1 MKKLLTLLTTLLL
14 LFAFSPRVMASKK
27 VYLLTSNTVNGGIKG
42 NWGEKEGTPT
52 APNENLLLSQVG
64 STEEYC
70 ITLTS
75 TTESLIYFAFQ
86 INNDD
91 NSKRILKP
99 DGADDVKLT
108 INDANKVNTPEN
120 GGKAW
125 KVNFTNAYSQ
135 IVIHVN
141 LNENKLWVTGTDAVI
156 VPSYY
161 LIGRL
166 LNSSW
171 SDKNEDG
178 YKLTTTDNETYSY
191 TVNNRADVKCEFRF
205 RIGTNGNTKA
215 TAYHPKAETVEP
227 SGDHKNGRYLV
238 LATEEGMEQSES
250 DNYWYTTLEPG
261 HSYTFTF
268 NAVKETIIYK
278 DKGDDELGKAKNYEL
293 VISYGTTTKVLPFTE
308 SRWRKERN
316 AAMPYSANLATV
328 GFKDEQLPGKAGDN
342 IRIYARKTAD
352 HSYTLNPAVDGSEFG
367 AELQPTDAKFSSI
380 KSYRSESFVV
390 NKDGTNAF
398 IITKG
403 SGVSYT
409 VGLNLGE
416 EIKTTKFGSSSANNN
431 ISHKVNARSLSLF
444 TNKSMSEVY
453 KAYATN
459 KGQTYDEKTANFYLI
474 GAMDGKNYKKD
485 KANSK
490 LMDRTVYLNPIT
502 NKTDSVVYT
511 SLIKW
516 DTTDPNGLWFSFAPE
531 FIYDLNIGWGTDPY
545 ADDNAW
551 NLVARAQVQD
561 EFDATAQYGCMNLSG
576 NLHPDLCNG
585 EQALNPKIKEPDKYI
600 YYIVRFNVTT
610 STYRLIFYKKN
621 PIVFKRS
628 KNKFIRTFCSNANW
642 DLKDS
647 DGKQLAKAYVVH
659 SYAKYAEGEKGGL
672 KSQGVMKLREIEY
685 VPAGMGVIL
694 VTDGEGKTV
703 DENNEIKVEL
713 ISKWENLATKNED
726 LWVKKDD
733 YAGETFNNYLVGLPT
748 DGMFVS
754 EGDFDEVENKYVD
767 RNFALNWF
775 SNTKTGK
782 ALKAAGTT
790 GLEDK
795 TNGDAGDNDYLGFFR
810 LKGNI
815 QKEYAYL
822 QLSKDVVN
830 YDLQL
835 TGSKKENNKAI
846 QEKDA
851 KLSPNFGMY
860 FDTDFDF
867 VTGINSV
874 SDVKKN
880 SNNGCYTLQGVKV
893 QRPTAP
899 GLYIMN
905 GKKVIVK

>member
-1 MKKLLTLLTTLLL
+1 MKKILTLLTTLLL

-27 VYLLTSNTVNGGIKG
+27 VYLLTSNTVNGEIKG

-161 LIGRL
+161 LIGQL

-178 YKLTTTDNETYSY
+178 YKLTTTDNEKYSY

-250 DNYWYTTLEPG
+250 DNYWYATLEPG

-268 NAVKETIIYK
+268 NAVKKTIIYK
-278 DKGDDELGKAKNYEL
+278 DKGDDELGKAKGYEL
-293 VISYGTTTKVLPFTE
+293 VISDGTTTKVLPFTE

-342 IRIYARKTAD
+342 IRIYARKTDD
-352 HSYTLNPAVDGSEFG
+352 HNFTLNPAVDGSTFG
-367 AELQPTDAKFSSI
+367 DELQPTGAKYSSI
-380 KSYRSESFVV
+380 KSYKTESFVV
-390 NKDGTNAF
+390 NEPGKAF
-398 IITKG
+398 IIKKG
-403 SGVSYT
+403 DGVSYT
-409 VGLNLGE
+409 VALNLGE
-416 EIKTTKFGSSSANNN
+416 EIKTTKVGSSSANNN

-453 KAYATN
+453 KAYATS
-459 KGQTYDEKTANFYLI
+459 KGQSYDETKANFYLI

-485 KANSK
+485 KADSK

-531 FIYDLNIGWGTDPY
+531 FIYDLNIGWKTDPY

-561 EFDATAQYGCMNLSG
+561 EFDAAAQYGCMNLSG

-585 EQALNPKIKEPDKYI
+585 EQALNPKVKEPDKYI

-621 PIVFKRS
+621 PVVIKRS
-628 KNKFIRTFCSNANW
+628 KNKFIRTYCSNASW
-642 DLKDS
+642 DLPA
-647 DGKQLAKAYVVH
+647 DGKVKAYVVH
-659 SYAKYAEGEKGGL
+659 SFDKDTKEGME
-672 KSQGVMKLREIEY
+672 SQGVMKLREIKY
-685 VPAGMGVIL
+685 IPAEMGVVL
-694 VTDGEGKTV
+694 VADGTGVTA
-703 DENNEIKVEL
+703 DEIEVNLV
-713 ISKWENLATKNED
+713 SKWIGFVNKED
-726 LWVKKDD
+726 LWVKRAN
-733 YAGETFNNYLVGLPT
+733 YAGETFNNYLVGLST
-748 DGMFVS
+748 DGMFVT
-754 EGDFDEVENKYVD
+754 EGDFDEEHHYYVN
-767 RNFALNWF
+767 RNFGLNWF

-795 TNGDAGDNDYLGFFR
+795 ANGDAGDKDYLGFFR
-810 LKGNI
+810 LKGNV

-846 QEKDA
+846 QEEDA

>member
-14 LFAFSPRVMASKK
+14 LFAFSPRVMASKT
-27 VYLLTSNTVNGGIKG
+27 VYLLTGQEVNGVTGSWSTNI
-42 NWGEKEGTPT
+42 EAHRLT
-52 APNENLLLSQVG
+52 QVPG
-64 STEEYC
+64 TEEYY
-70 ITLTS
+70 IKLTS
-75 TTESLIYFAFQ
+75 TDQDIYFGFNVIGDDQYRPETDRLQLTVGGAKTNVHKG
-86 INNDD
+86 NNSCAWLLKFNNSEYD
-91 NSKRILKP
+91 NIVLHISF
-99 DGADDVKLT
+99 GANASEHRVW
-108 INDANKVNTPEN
+108 AEN
-120 GGKAW
+120 GGS
-125 KVNFTNAYSQ
+125 TTP
-135 IVIHVN
+135 IVS
-141 LNENKLWVTGTDAVI
+141 
-156 VPSYY
+156 SYY
-161 LIGRL
+161 LIGKL
-166 LNSSW
+166 LNDHW
-171 SDKNEDG
+171 SDDNNKG
-178 YKLTTTDNETYSY
+178 YKLTTTDNKIYSY
-191 TVNNRADVKCEFRF
+191 TVNNDKADNYEFRF
-205 RIGTNGNTKA
+205 RIGTNDNTKA
-215 TAYHPKAETVEP
+215 TAYHPKDGTVETI
-227 SGDHKNGRYLV
+227 GDHKNGYKLE
-238 LATEEGMEQSES
+238 LSTEAAGMEQSES
-250 DNYWYTTLEPG
+250 DNYWYATLEAR

-268 NAVKETIIYK
+268 DAEKKTIKYK
-278 DKGDDELGKAKNYEL
+278 DKGDDGLGKAKNYEL
-293 VISYGTTTKVLPFTE
+293 VFSYGTTEKVLPFSE
-308 SRWRKERN
+308 SRLRKERN
-316 AAMPYSANLATV
+316 ATMPYSTDLSTV
-328 GFKDEQLPGKAGDN
+328 GFKDEWLPGKKDDK
-342 IRIYARKTAD
+342 IRIYARKKD
-352 HSYTLNPAVDGSEFG
+352 DPSYTLNPAVDESTFG
-367 AELQPTDAKFSSI
+367 VELQPTDANYSSI
-380 KSYRSESFVV
+380 KSYKTEEFVT
-390 NKDGTNAF
+390 GHPENAY
-398 IITKG
+398 IIKKG

-409 VGLNLGE
+409 VALNLGG
-416 EIKTTKFGSSSANNN
+416 EIKTTTKTTSGANNN
-431 ISHKVNARSLSLF
+431 ISHYVKGKSLSLYV
-444 TNKSMSEVY
+444 NKSMSEVY
-453 KAYATN
+453 SDHSSSYKKDN
-459 KGQTYDEKTANFYLI
+459 EEFYLI
-474 GAMDGKNYKKD
+474 GALTGGDYKKE
-485 KANSK
+485 KADAK
-490 LMDRTVYLNPIT
+490 KMERKVYINPIT

-511 SLIKW
+511 SVIRW
-516 DTTDPNGLWFSFAPE
+516 EGTTASNLWFAFAPE
-531 FIYDLNIGWGTDPY
+531 YLYNDNSLTWTSSDPY
-545 ADDNAW
+545 SPKSRW
-551 NLVARAQVQD
+551 NYIARAQVQD
-561 EFDATAQYGCMNLSG
+561 EYDATAQYGCMNLSG
-576 NLHPDLCNG
+576 TKGDVLCNG
-585 EQALNPKIKEPDKYI
+585 EQALNPKVKDEYKY
-600 YYIVRFNVTT
+600 YMVRFNVTT
-610 STYRLIFYKKN
+610 STYRLIFYKEN

-642 DLKDS
+642 DLKDI

-703 DENNEIKVEL
+703 DENNEIKVKL
-713 ISKWENLATKNED
+713 ISKWDNLATKNED

-795 TNGDAGDNDYLGFFR
+795 ANGDAGDNDYLGFFR

-822 QLSKDVVN
+822 QLSKDVVD

-835 TGSKKENNKAI
+835 TDGKKENNKAI
-846 QEKDA
+846 QEADV

>member
-14 LFAFSPRVMASKK
+14 LFAFSPRVMASKT
-27 VYLLTSNTVNGGIKG
+27 VYLLTAQKVNGVTGSWSTNI
-42 NWGEKEGTPT
+42 EAHRLT
-52 APNENLLLSQVG
+52 QVPG
-64 STEEYC
+64 TEEYY
-70 ITLTS
+70 IKLTS
-75 TTESLIYFAFQ
+75 TDQDIFFGFNVIGDDQYRPETDGLQ
-86 INNDD
+86 LTVGGPKTNVHKGNNSCAWLLKFKNSEYD
-91 NSKRILKP
+91 NIVLHISF
-99 DGADDVKLT
+99 GANASEHRVW
-108 INDANKVNTPEN
+108 AEN
-120 GGKAW
+120 GGSTTPT
-125 KVNFTNAYSQ
+125 V
-135 IVIHVN
+135 H
-141 LNENKLWVTGTDAVI
+141 
-156 VPSYY
+156 SYY
-161 LIGRL
+161 LIGQL

-171 SDKNEDG
+171 SDRNEDG
-178 YKLTTTDNETYSY
+178 YKLTTTDNEKYSY

-268 NAVKETIIYK
+268 NAVKKTIIYK
-278 DKGDDELGKAKNYEL
+278 DKGDDELGKAKGYEL

-316 AAMPYSANLATV
+316 AAMPYSADLATV

-342 IRIYARKTAD
+342 IRIYARKTDD
-352 HSYTLNPAVDGSEFG
+352 HNYTLNPAEDGSTFG
-367 AELQPTDAKFSSI
+367 EELQPTGAKYSSI
-380 KSYRSESFVV
+380 KSYKTEPFVV
-390 NKDGTNAF
+390 NKPGKAF
-398 IITKG
+398 IIKKG

-409 VGLNLGE
+409 VALNLGE
-416 EIKTTKFGSSSANNN
+416 EIKTTKVGSSSANNN

-453 KAYATN
+453 KAYATS

-485 KANSK
+485 KADSK

-531 FIYDLNIGWGTDPY
+531 FIYYLNIGWKTDPY

-561 EFDATAQYGCMNLSG
+561 EFDAAAQYGCMNLSG

-585 EQALNPKIKEPDKYI
+585 EQALNPKVKEPDKYI

-621 PIVFKRS
+621 PVVIKRS
-628 KNKFIRTFCSNANW
+628 KNKFIRTYCSNANW
-642 DLKDS
+642 DLPAG
-647 DGKQLAKAYVVH
+647 GKVKAYVVH
-659 SYAKYAEGEKGGL
+659 SFDENTKEGME
-672 KSQGVMKLREIEY
+672 SQGVMKLREIKY
-685 VPAGMGVIL
+685 IPAEMGVVL
-694 VTDGEGKTV
+694 VADGTGVTA
-703 DENNEIKVEL
+703 DEIEVNLV
-713 ISKWENLATKNED
+713 SKWDGFVENKKE
-726 LWVKKDD
+726 LWVNN
-733 YAGETFNNYLVGLPT
+733 YAGDTFNNYLVGLST
-748 DGMFVS
+748 DGMSVT
-754 EGDFDEVENKYVD
+754 EGDYDETNHKYVN

-775 SNTKTGK
+775 SNTKKGK
-782 ALKAAGTT
+782 E
-790 GLEDK
+790 LEERKEVDFTVK
-795 TNGDAGDNDYLGFFR
+795 ENGDASDADYLGFFR
-810 LKGNI
+810 LTAKGKI

-822 QLSKDVVN
+822 QLSNKVVD

-835 TGSKKENNKAI
+835 TGEKEDDIVVKNA
-846 QEKDA
+846 DF
-851 KLSPNFGMY
+851 KLSPNFGMV

>member
-27 VYLLTSNTVNGGIKG
+27 VYLLTDNTVNGGIKG
-42 NWGEKEGTPT
+42 NWGEKAAHPT

-75 TTESLIYFAFQ
+75 TTKPLIYFAFQ

-99 DGADDVKLT
+99 DGGDVELT
-108 INDANKVNTPEN
+108 VNGAKVNTPEN
-120 GGKAW
+120 GGSAW

-141 LNENKLWVTGTDAVI
+141 PDENKLWVTGTDAVI

-161 LIGRL
+161 LVGKL
-166 LNSSW
+166 LNGSW
-171 SDKNEDG
+171 SDRNEDG
-178 YKLTTTDNETYSY
+178 YKLTTTDNKIYSY
-191 TVNNRADVKCEFRF
+191 TVSNRADVAREFRF

-215 TAYHPKAETVEP
+215 TAYHPKAETVET
-227 SGDHKNGRYLV
+227 SGDHKNGCKLDQSEK
-238 LATEEGMEQSES
+238 AETEQSES
-250 DNYWYTTLEPG
+250 DNYWYATLGPG

-268 NAVKETIIYK
+268 DAVNKTIKYE
-278 DKGDDELGKAKNYEL
+278 DKGDDGLGKANEYEL
-293 VISYGTTTKVLPFTE
+293 VISYGTTTKVLPFIE

-316 AAMPYSANLATV
+316 AAMPYSEDLATV
-328 GFKDEQLPGKAGDN
+328 GFKDEQLPGKTGDN
-342 IRIYARKTAD
+342 IRIYARKKDT
-352 HSYTLNPAVDGSEFG
+352 SLTLNPAEDGSTFG
-367 AELQPTDAKFSSI
+367 DNLQTSAAKFSSI
-380 KSYRSESFVV
+380 KEYKTESFVV
-390 NKDGTNAF
+390 NEHGNTNAF

-416 EIKTTKFGSSSANNN
+416 EIKATTKTASGANNN

-453 KAYATN
+453 KDYATS
-459 KGQTYDEKTANFYLI
+459 KGQSYDEKTANFYLI

-531 FIYDLNIGWGTDPY
+531 FIYDLNIGWKTDPY

-561 EFDATAQYGCMNLSG
+561 EFDAAAQYGCMNLSG
-576 NLHPDLCNG
+576 NLNPDLCNG
-585 EQALNPKIKEPDKYI
+585 EQALNPKVKEPDKYI

-621 PIVFKRS
+621 PVVIKRS
-628 KNKFIRTFCSNANW
+628 KNKFIRTYCSNANW
-642 DLKDS
+642 DLPAG
-647 DGKQLAKAYVVH
+647 GKVKAYVVH
-659 SYAKYAEGEKGGL
+659 SFDENTKEGME
-672 KSQGVMKLREIEY
+672 SQGVMKLREIKY
-685 VPAGMGVIL
+685 IPAEMGVVL
-694 VTDGEGKTV
+694 VADGTGVTA
-703 DENNEIKVEL
+703 DEIEVNLV
-713 ISKWENLATKNED
+713 SKWGGYVTNKEE
-726 LWVKKDD
+726 LWVNNYKAEK
-733 YAGETFNNYLVGLPT
+733 FNNYLVGLST
-748 DGMFVS
+748 DGMFVT
-754 EGDFDEVENKYVD
+754 EGDYDETSHKYVN

-775 SNTKTGK
+775 SNTKKGK
-782 ALKAAGTT
+782 E
-790 GLEDK
+790 LEERKEVDFTVK
-795 TNGDAGDNDYLGFFR
+795 ENGDASDADYLGFFR

-822 QLSKDVVN
+822 QLSNKVVN

-835 TGSKKENNKAI
+835 TGEKEDDIVVKNA
-846 QEKDA
+846 DS
-851 KLSPNFGMY
+851 KLSPNFGMV

-880 SNNGCYTLQGVKV
+880 NNGCYTLQGVKV

>member
-14 LFAFSPRVMASKK
+14 LFAFSPRVMASKT
-27 VYLLTSNTVNGGIKG
+27 VYLLTAQKVNGVTGSWSTNI
-42 NWGEKEGTPT
+42 EEHRLT
-52 APNENLLLSQVG
+52 QVPG
-64 STEEYC
+64 TEEYY
-70 ITLTS
+70 IKLTS
-75 TTESLIYFAFQ
+75 TETDQDIFFGFNVIGDDQYRPETDGLQLTVGGAKTNVQ
-86 INNDD
+86 KGNNGRAWLLKFKKSEYD
-91 NSKRILKP
+91 NIVLHISF
-99 DGADDVKLT
+99 GANASEHRVW
-108 INDANKVNTPEN
+108 AEN
-120 GGKAW
+120 GGS
-125 KVNFTNAYSQ
+125 TTP
-135 IVIHVN
+135 
-141 LNENKLWVTGTDAVI
+141 TG
-156 VPSYY
+156 PSYY
-161 LIGRL
+161 LIGKL
-166 LNSSW
+166 LNDQW
-171 SDKNEDG
+171 YDDNNKG
-178 YKLTTTDNETYSY
+178 YKLTTTDNKIYSY
-191 TVNNRADVKCEFRF
+191 TVNNDKADNYEFRF
-205 RIGTNGNTKA
+205 RIGTNDNTKA
-215 TAYHPKAETVEP
+215 TAFHPKDGTVETI
-227 SGDHKNGRYLV
+227 GDHKNGYKLE
-238 LATEEGMEQSES
+238 LSTEAEMEQSES
-250 DNYWYTTLEPG
+250 DNYWYATLEAR

-268 NAVKETIIYK
+268 DAENKTIKYK
-278 DKGDDELGKAKNYEL
+278 DKGDDGLGKAKNYEL
-293 VISYGTTTKVLPFTE
+293 VFSYGTTEKVLPFTE
-308 SRWRKERN
+308 SRLRKERN
-316 AAMPYSANLATV
+316 ATMPYSTDLSTV
-328 GFKDEQLPGKAGDN
+328 GFKDEWLPGKAGDK
-342 IRIYARKTAD
+342 IRIYAKKKDTRL
-352 HSYTLNPAVDGSEFG
+352 TLNPAEDGSEFG
-367 AELQPTDAKFSSI
+367 AELQHENAKFSSI
-380 KSYRSESFVV
+380 KSYKSESFVV
-390 NKDGTNAF
+390 NKDGNTNAF

-409 VGLNLGE
+409 VALNLGG
-416 EIKTTKFGSSSANNN
+416 EIKTTTKTTSGDNNN
-431 ISHKVNARSLSLF
+431 ISHYVKGKSLSLYV
-444 TNKSMSEVY
+444 NESMSKVY
-453 KAYATN
+453 TAHSSSY
-459 KGQTYDEKTANFYLI
+459 KGENEDFYLI
-474 GAMDGKNYKKD
+474 GALTGEDYKKE
-485 KANSK
+485 KADAK
-490 LMDRTVYLNPIT
+490 KMERKVYLNPIT

-511 SLIKW
+511 SVIRW
-516 DTTDPNGLWFSFAPE
+516 EGTTASNLWFAFAPE
-531 FIYDLNIGWGTDPY
+531 YLYDDNSLTWTSSDPY
-545 ADDNAW
+545 SPKSRW
-551 NLVARAQVQD
+551 NYIARAQVQD
-561 EFDATAQYGCMNLSG
+561 EYDATAQYGCMNLSG
-576 NLHPDLCNG
+576 TKGDVLCNG
-585 EQALNPKIKEPDKYI
+585 EQALNPKVKDEYKY
-600 YYIVRFNVTT
+600 YMVRFNVTT
-610 STYRLIFYKKN
+610 STYRLIFYKEN

-642 DLKDS
+642 DLKDI

-703 DENNEIKVEL
+703 DENNEIKVKL
-713 ISKWENLATKNED
+713 ISKWDNLATKNED

-782 ALKAAGTT
+782 ALKTDSNYKLTDDADGNAGQ
-790 GLEDK
+790 D
-795 TNGDAGDNDYLGFFR
+795 DYLGFFR

-822 QLSKDVVN
+822 QLSKDVVD

-835 TGSKKENNKAI
+835 TDGKKENSKAI
-846 QEKDA
+846 QEADV

>member
-161 LIGRL
+161 LIGQL

-171 SDKNEDG
+171 SDRNEDG
-178 YKLTTTDNETYSY
+178 YKLTTTDNEKYSY

-215 TAYHPKAETVEP
+215 TAYHPKAGTVKT

-250 DNYWYTTLEPG
+250 ENYWYATLESG

-268 NAVKETIIYK
+268 NAVKKTIIYK

-328 GFKDEQLPGKAGDN
+328 GFKDEQLPGKAGDK
-342 IRIYARKTAD
+342 IRIYARKTGTRL
-352 HSYTLNPAVDGSEFG
+352 TLNPAEDGSTFG
-367 AELQPTDAKFSSI
+367 DELQPTGAKFSSI
-380 KSYRSESFVV
+380 KSYKSESFVV
-390 NKDGTNAF
+390 NKVGNTNAF

-416 EIKTTKFGSSSANNN
+416 EIKATTKTASGANNN
-431 ISHKVNARSLSLF
+431 ISHKVNAQSLSLYV
-444 TNKSMSEVY
+444 NKSMSEVY
-453 KAYATN
+453 KAHSSSY
-459 KGQTYDEKTANFYLI
+459 KGENEDFYLI
-474 GAMDGKNYKKD
+474 GALTGGDYKKE
-485 KANSK
+485 KADAQK
-490 LMDRTVYLNPIT
+490 MEREVYLNPIT

-511 SLIKW
+511 SVIKW
-516 DTTDPNGLWFSFAPE
+516 KGTIGSNLWFAFAPE
-531 FIYDLNIGWGTDPY
+531 YLYNDHSLTWESSDPY
-545 ADDNAW
+545 SDKSRW
-551 NLVARAQVQD
+551 NYIARAQVQD
-561 EFDATAQYGCMNLSG
+561 EYDATAQYGCMNLSG
-576 NLHPDLCNG
+576 TKGDVLCNG
-585 EQALNPKIKEPDKYI
+585 EQALNPKVKDEYKY
-600 YYIVRFNVTT
+600 YMVRFNVTT
-610 STYRLIFYKKN
+610 STYRLIFYKEN
-621 PIVFKRS
+621 PVIIKRS
-628 KNKFIRTFCSNANW
+628 KNKFIRTYCSNASW
-642 DLKDS
+642 DLPA
-647 DGKQLAKAYVVH
+647 DGKVKAYVVH
-659 SYAKYAEGEKGGL
+659 SYADGEKGGME
-672 KSQGVMKLREIEY
+672 SQGVMKLREIKY
-685 VPAGMGVIL
+685 IPAEMGVVL
-694 VTDGEGKTV
+694 VADGTGVTEDKIEV
-703 DENNEIKVEL
+703 NLV
-713 ISKWENLATKNED
+713 SKWGGYVTNKEE
-726 LWVKKDD
+726 LWVKNYK
-733 YAGETFNNYLVGLPT
+733 EEKFNNYLVGLST
-748 DGMFVS
+748 DGMSVT
-754 EGDFDEVENKYVD
+754 EGDYDETNHKYVN

-775 SNTKTGK
+775 SNTKKGK
-782 ALKAAGTT
+782 E
-790 GLEDK
+790 LEERKEVDFTVK
-795 TNGDAGDNDYLGFFR
+795 ENGDASDADYLGFFR
-810 LKGNI
+810 LTAKGNI

-822 QLSKDVVN
+822 QLSNKVVD

-835 TGSKKENNKAI
+835 TGEKEDDIVVKNA
-846 QEKDA
+846 DS
-851 KLSPNFGMY
+851 KLSPNFGMV

>member
-161 LIGRL
+161 LIGQL

-171 SDKNEDG
+171 SDRNEDG
-178 YKLTTTDNETYSY
+178 YKLTTTDNEKYSY

-250 DNYWYTTLEPG
+250 DNYWYTTLDPG

-268 NAVKETIIYK
+268 NAVKKTIIYK
-278 DKGDDELGKAKNYEL
+278 DKGDDELGKAKGYEL

-342 IRIYARKTAD
+342 IRIYARKTDD
-352 HSYTLNPAVDGSEFG
+352 HNYTLNPAVDGSTFG
-367 AELQPTDAKFSSI
+367 DELQPTGAKYSSI
-380 KSYRSESFVV
+380 KSYKTESFVV
-390 NKDGTNAF
+390 NEPGKAF

-409 VGLNLGE
+409 VALNLGE
-416 EIKTTKFGSSSANNN
+416 EIKTTKVGSSSANNN

-453 KAYATN
+453 KAYATS
-459 KGQTYDEKTANFYLI
+459 KDQTYDEKTANFYLI
-474 GAMDGKNYKKD
+474 GAMDGKTYKKD
-485 KANSK
+485 KADSK

-531 FIYDLNIGWGTDPY
+531 FIYDLNIGWKTDPY

-561 EFDATAQYGCMNLSG
+561 EFDAAAQYGCMNLSG

-585 EQALNPKIKEPDKYI
+585 EQALNPKVKEPDKYI

-621 PIVFKRS
+621 PVIIKRS
-628 KNKFIRTFCSNANW
+628 KNKFIRTYCSNANW
-642 DLKDS
+642 DLPA
-647 DGKQLAKAYVVH
+647 DGKVKAYVVH
-659 SYAKYAEGEKGGL
+659 SFDKDTKEGME
-672 KSQGVMKLREIEY
+672 SQGVMKLREIKY
-685 VPAGMGVIL
+685 IPAEMGVVL
-694 VTDGEGKTV
+694 VADGTGVTA
-703 DENNEIKVEL
+703 DEIEVNLV
-713 ISKWENLATKNED
+713 SKWDGFVENKKE
-726 LWVKKDD
+726 LWVNN
-733 YAGETFNNYLVGLPT
+733 YAGDTFNNYLVGLST
-748 DGMFVS
+748 DGMSVT
-754 EGDFDEVENKYVD
+754 EGDYDETSHKYVN

-775 SNTKTGK
+775 SNTKKGK
-782 ALKAAGTT
+782 E
-790 GLEDK
+790 LEERKEVDFTVK
-795 TNGDAGDNDYLGFFR
+795 ENGDASDADYLGFFR
-810 LKGNI
+810 LTAKGKI

-822 QLSKDVVN
+822 QLSNKVVN

-835 TGSKKENNKAI
+835 TGEKEDDIVVKNA
-846 QEKDA
+846 DY
-851 KLSPNFGMY
+851 KLSPNFGMV